1 MRVGERDCRR
11 LCDELLR
18 ERGLSP
24 KDFFGRTRLQPY
36 VDARVEAIKRMKE
49 FTRASHETIA
59 FVLNKEA
66 SIIRYHLS
74 DVNKAR
80 RLRYQVERYH
90 RNSGSTAFYAK
101 TAHLAPTDAQPQP
114 A

>member
-1 MRVGERDCRR
+1 MRIGERDCRR
-11 LCDELLR
+11 LCDELLA
-18 ERGLSP
+18 ERGLNG

-36 VDARVEAIKRMKE
+36 VDARIEAIKRMKE
-49 FTRASHETIA
+49 FTKASHETIA
-59 FVLNKEA
+59 FVLNKES
-66 SIIRYHLS
+66 SIVRYHLS
-74 DVNKAR
+74 ETNKAR

-101 TAHLAPTDAQPQP
+101 TARSAPTDAPPQS